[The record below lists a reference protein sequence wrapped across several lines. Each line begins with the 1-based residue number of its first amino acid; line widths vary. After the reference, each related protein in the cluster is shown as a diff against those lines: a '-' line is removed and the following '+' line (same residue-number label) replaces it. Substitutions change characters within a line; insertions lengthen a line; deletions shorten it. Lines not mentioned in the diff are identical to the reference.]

1 MCSLYENQ
9 RKAGL
14 EIINNYNEGAL
25 WNVLLSQMQSGK
37 TGAYNFIACETIRS
51 NLKPSVLIFT
61 GTSDTELMKQ
71 TRERFYEFVY
81 NIYNNYLEDEGFSR
95 EDRDIIKNK
104 IKKNTQILS
113 PSQLKKI
120 KKKITNS
127 LLIQDES
134 HYAQNIDMGPYAF
147 LKSQDLTIYGNPNGK
162 ILEKTDNIFLSVS
175 ATPFSEIINMKKF
188 NDPLKKLVIME
199 TDPSYIGVKKLMDLE
214 RITFFE
220 DSLDSFEE
228 ALSLNFDKNKY
239 AVIRTSSKNSQDY
252 QKIAK
257 NMGWKIKYF
266 DSNDDKNEENRI
278 LSIDELN
285 EAPIQPTVIFIKEML
300 RMGKT
305 IPKQHLA
312 FVMET
317 AKNSKTDTLLQ
328 GLVGRICGYY
338 DINYDV
344 HALVHISHLH
354 REDMDKYIGLCDGDE
369 VIPSYAMNVKCGRKN
384 KNSKL
389 NTQDLSLVTCDL
401 EKDIETFVEPDIF
414 KFQLP
419 KTTGKEMYYIGNPQL
434 IVNQYNKIVEF

>member
-328 GLVGRICGYY
+328 GLVGRICGY
-338 DINYDV
+338 
-344 HALVHISHLH
+344 
-354 REDMDKYIGLCDGDE
+354 
-369 VIPSYAMNVKCGRKN
+369 
-384 KNSKL
+384 
-389 NTQDLSLVTCDL
+389 
-401 EKDIETFVEPDIF
+401 
-414 KFQLP
+414 
-419 KTTGKEMYYIGNPQL
+419 
-434 IVNQYNKIVEF
+434 